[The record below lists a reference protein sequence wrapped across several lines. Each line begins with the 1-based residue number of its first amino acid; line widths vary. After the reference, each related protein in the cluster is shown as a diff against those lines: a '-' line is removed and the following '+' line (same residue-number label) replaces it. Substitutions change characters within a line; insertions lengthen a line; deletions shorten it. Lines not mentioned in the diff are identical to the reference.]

1 QLPIIIL
8 LNRIRDRIEP
18 AVNSLGLKFA
28 ASGLS
33 PNFWTSIGFTLAIL
47 SALTYASNSIGI
59 MHAAIYGGIILLMS
73 GFFDIVDGSVAR
85 ATKKISHKGAFL
97 DSTFDKIAEIAIF
110 LGILYGG
117 LGDGI
122 IVLLA
127 LGLSLLV
134 SYARARAESLGIE
147 LKGVGIGERAERL
160 IVIAAFSI
168 ASIGIADAVNY
179 GMIVVAIIAGITL
192 IQRVVSVV
200 SHLNQN

>member
-1 QLPIIIL
+1 ML
-8 LNRIRDRIEP
+8 LNKIRDRIEP
-18 AVNSLGLKFA
+18 AMNSLGLKFA

-33 PNFWTSIGFTLAIL
+33 SNFWTSVGFALAIL
-47 SALTYASNSIGI
+47 SALAYASVNIGI
-59 MHAAIYGGIILLMS
+59 MYAAIYGGIILLIS

-85 ATKKISHKGAFL
+85 ATKQTSRKGVFL
-97 DSTFDKIAEIAIF
+97 DSTFDRVAEIAIF

-117 LGDGI
+117 LADGR

-134 SYARARAESLGIE
+134 SYTRVRAESLGIE

-168 ASIGIADAVNY
+168 AGFTEY
-179 GMIVVAIIAGITL
+179 GMIVVAIIAGITF
-192 IQRVVSVV
+192 IQRIVSVV
-200 SHLNQN
+200 SHIK

>member
-1 QLPIIIL
+1 M

-18 AVNSLGLKFA
+18 TMNNLGLRFA
-28 ASGLS
+28 SSGLS
-33 PNFWTSIGFTLAIL
+33 ANFWTAVGFVLSIA
-47 SALTYASNSIGI
+47 SAAAYASANIGV
-59 MHAAIYGGIILLMS
+59 MYAALYGGILLLVS

-85 ATKKISHKGAFL
+85 AAKQISRKGAFL
-97 DSTFDKIAEIAIF
+97 DSTLDKVAEVIVF

-117 LGDGI
+117 LADPTV
-122 IVLLA
+122 VLIA

-134 SYARARAESLGIE
+134 SYSRARAESLGIE

-168 ASIGIADAVNY
+168 AGFTYYGIV
-179 GMIVVAIIAGITL
+179 IVAIIAGITF

-200 SHLNQN
+200 SHLNRS

>member
-1 QLPIIIL
+1 M

-18 AVNSLGLKFA
+18 TMNNLGLRFA
-28 ASGLS
+28 SSGLS
-33 PNFWTSIGFTLAIL
+33 ANFWTAVGFVLSIA
-47 SALTYASNSIGI
+47 SAAAYASANIGV
-59 MHAAIYGGIILLMS
+59 MYAALYGGILLLVS

-85 ATKKISHKGAFL
+85 ATKQISRKGAFL
-97 DSTFDKIAEIAIF
+97 DSTLDKVAEVIVF

-117 LGDGI
+117 LADPTM
-122 IVLLA
+122 VLIA

-134 SYARARAESLGIE
+134 SYSRARAESLGIE

-168 ASIGIADAVNY
+168 AGFTYYGIV
-179 GMIVVAIIAGITL
+179 IVAIIAGITF

-200 SHLNQN
+200 SHLNRS

>member
-1 QLPIIIL
+1 MI
-8 LNRIRDRIEP
+8 
-18 AVNSLGLKFA
+18 
-28 ASGLS
+28 
-33 PNFWTSIGFTLAIL
+33 
-47 SALTYASNSIGI
+47 
-59 MHAAIYGGIILLMS
+59 S

-85 ATKKISHKGAFL
+85 ATKQISRKGAFL
-97 DSTFDKIAEIAIF
+97 DSTLDKVAEVAIF

-117 LGDGI
+117 LADGR

-134 SYARARAESLGIE
+134 SYTRARAESLGIE

-168 ASIGIADAVNY
+168 GSIGFANAVEY
-179 GMIVVAIIAGITL
+179 GMIVVAIIAGITF

-200 SHLNQN
+200 TRIKGD

>member
-1 QLPIIIL
+1 L
-8 LNRIRDRIEP
+8 LNRIRERIEP
-18 AVNSLGLKFA
+18 AMNSLGLKFA
-28 ASGLS
+28 SSGLS
-33 PNFWTSIGFTLAIL
+33 PNFWTSVGFALAIL
-47 SALTYASNSIGI
+47 SALAYASADIGI
-59 MHAAIYGGIILLMS
+59 MHVAIYGGIILLIS

-85 ATKKISHKGAFL
+85 ATKQISRKGAFL
-97 DSTFDKIAEIAIF
+97 DSTLDKVAEVAIF

-117 LGDGI
+117 LADGR

-134 SYARARAESLGIE
+134 SYTRARAESLGIE

-168 ASIGIADAVNY
+168 GSIGFANAVEY
-179 GMIVVAIIAGITL
+179 GMIVVAIIAGITF

-200 SHLNQN
+200 SRIRQN

>member
-1 QLPIIIL
+1 MSHL

-18 AVNSLGLKFA
+18 AMNSLGLKFA

-33 PNFWTSIGFTLAIL
+33 PNFWTSVSFALAIL
-47 SALTYASNSIGI
+47 SALAYASADIGM
-59 MHAAIYGGIILLMS
+59 MHAAIYGGIILLIS

-85 ATKKISHKGAFL
+85 ATKQMSRKGAFL
-97 DSTFDKIAEIAIF
+97 DSTFDKVAEVAIF

-117 LGDGI
+117 LADGR
-122 IVLLA
+122 IVLVA

-134 SYARARAESLGIE
+134 SYTRARAESLGIE

-168 ASIGIADAVNY
+168 AGYTEY
-179 GMIVVAIIAGITL
+179 GMIIVAIIAGITF
-192 IQRVVSVV
+192 IQRVASVV
-200 SHLNQN
+200 SHIKQI

>member
-1 QLPIIIL
+1 M

-18 AVNSLGLKFA
+18 VMNSLGLKFA

-33 PNFWTSIGFTLAIL
+33 TNFWTSVGFALAIL
-47 SALTYASNSIGI
+47 SALAYASADIG
-59 MHAAIYGGIILLMS
+59 MMYAAIYGGIILLIS

-85 ATKKISHKGAFL
+85 ATKQMSRKGAFL
-97 DSTFDKIAEIAIF
+97 DSTFDKVAEVAIF

-117 LGDGI
+117 LADGR
-122 IVLLA
+122 IVLVA

-134 SYARARAESLGIE
+134 SYTRARAESLGIE

-168 ASIGIADAVNY
+168 AGYTEY
-179 GMIVVAIIAGITL
+179 GMIIVAIIAGITF

-200 SHLNQN
+200 SHIKQI